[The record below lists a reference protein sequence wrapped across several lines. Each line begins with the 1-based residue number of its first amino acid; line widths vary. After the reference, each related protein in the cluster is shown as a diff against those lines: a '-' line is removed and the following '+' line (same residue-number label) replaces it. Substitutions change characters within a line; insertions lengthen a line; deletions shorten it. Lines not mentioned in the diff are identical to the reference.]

1 MTCRL
6 LKKGFNVG
14 TNRGVLV
21 HQSHEPARVGFWD
34 QRPISLPS
42 LAGLVCEVEAE
53 LASLGGLHSSL
64 AHVQGHVGSGA
75 MSVALDTANKLLST
89 GFWSQAVY
97 VELRV

>member
-1 MTCRL
+1 M
-6 LKKGFNVG
+6 G

-21 HQSHEPARVGFWD
+21 HQSPEPARVGFWD
-34 QRPISLPS
+34 PRPTSLPS

-53 LASLGGLHSSL
+53 LISLGGLHSSV

-97 VELRV
+97 VEIKVKLTAC